1 MAFSSNV
8 KRNNIIS
15 IKVGTN
21 WVSLPDPQTMQFEVY
36 DLDSEDGAG
45 RDQTGLMFRDRRA
58 IKEKLT
64 CTFPPMPGG
73 DLHEMLSMVTAQFFT
88 ARYYSPY
95 VGAYR
100 EAEMYVGN
108 RTTPAYYLHDPAHPE
123 NSWYQATSMNL
134 IER

>member
-1 MAFSSNV
+1 MAFSDNV

-21 WVSLPDPQTMQFEVY
+21 WVSLPDPQTMQYEVY
-36 DLDSEDGAG
+36 DLDSEDGTG

-64 CTFPPMPGG
+64 CTFPPMRGS
-73 DLHEMLSMVTAQFFT
+73 DLHEMLSMVTDQFLT
-88 ARYYSPY
+88 VRYWSPRT
-95 VGAYR
+95 GALR

-108 RTTPAYYLHDPAHPE
+108 RTTPAYYLFEPSDPGHA
-123 NSWYQATSMNL
+123 YVQATSMNL